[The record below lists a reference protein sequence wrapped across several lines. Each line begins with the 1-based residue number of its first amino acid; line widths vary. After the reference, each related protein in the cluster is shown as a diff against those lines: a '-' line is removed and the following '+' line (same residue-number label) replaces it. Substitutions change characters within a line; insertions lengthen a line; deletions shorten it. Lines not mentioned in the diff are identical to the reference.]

1 MSKKIFVVEDDLHI
15 QELVRYNLVKEGYV
29 PFLFTNAKSLFE
41 CPELRTAD
49 LFILDIMLP
58 GEMDGYQICRKL
70 KENKSTTGIPV
81 IFLTAKSEEFDAVLG
96 LELGAEDYVK
106 KPFGIKELM
115 SRIKVIMRRNEPETI
130 PRSGFLESASIRID
144 LDSHLVYKDGREIF
158 LPLKEFELLK
168 ILMENAGRVMSRDLL
183 LEKVWGFEYL
193 GETRTVDVHVRYLR
207 QKIEDDDKKPARI
220 LTVRGIGYK
229 FNDIREK

>member
-1 MSKKIFVVEDDLHI
+1 MSKRIFVVEDDLHI
-15 QELVRYNLVKEGYV
+15 QELVRYNLTKEGYI

-41 CPELRTAD
+41 SSDLKNAD

-58 GEMDGYQICRKL
+58 GEMDGYQICRNL
-70 KENKSTTGIPV
+70 KENKTTKKTPV

-115 SRIKVIMRRNEPETI
+115 TRIKVIMRRNESDSI
-130 PRSGFLESASIRID
+130 PRSGTLEAAGIKID
-144 LDSHLVYKDGREIF
+144 LDSHLVYKDGGEVF

-168 ILMENAGRVMSRDLL
+168 ILMENSGRVMSRDLL

-207 QKIEDDDKKPARI
+207 QKIEYDDKNPKRI

-229 FNDIREK
+229 FSDDREK